1 MGPSPPDQC
10 GGRALMAGRDDGPG
24 GNTVFLTHASIEQ
37 PSPPLDDDDDRRRIE
52 HGGLK
57 AAKRPWDLGHLP
69 QQNARAVWVHV
80 VCTLLCTHP
89 SISRNDLL
97 SAETIHGVIVHH
109 PRGLHMGIANRGAHE
124 FKTPLAQVLAHR
136 L

>member
-1 MGPSPPDQC
+1 MGSSPPDQC

-24 GNTVFLTHASIEQ
+24 GNTVFLTHASIER

-57 AAKRPWDLGHLP
+57 AATQPWDLGHPP

-89 SISRNDLL
+89 SIGRNDLL

-109 PRGLHMGIANRGAHE
+109 PSGLHMGIANRGAHE

>member
-37 PSPPLDDDDDRRRIE
+37 PSPPLDDNDDRRRIE

-57 AAKRPWDLGHLP
+57 TAKQPWDLGHLP
-69 QQNARAVWVHV
+69 QQIARAVWVHV

-89 SISRNDLL
+89 SIGSNDLL
-97 SAETIHGVIVHH
+97 SAETIHGVIVDH
-109 PRGLHMGIANRGAHE
+109 PSGLHMGIANRGAHE
-124 FKTPLAQVLAHR
+124 CKPPLAQVFAHGI
-136 L
+136 